1 MAHLSIS
8 RVDAIRTAQEE
19 RDIKAANM
27 KNPLDEE
34 LIKTKGQL
42 KIPLRG
48 DGKDSSK
55 RESREIADAIAEI
68 EEERQAKEDRIR
80 KESAMD
86 MKKKETGEKTGN
98 EVKSEK
104 LSESA
109 GTDENLGVV
118 DIPNESNGI
127 EQRQLN
133 LLEAKIADT
142 RESAIDKESP
152 DKYTDEKKDTENS
165 GIKKII
171 KTERQKIEKGQSGV
185 GPRERGEN
193 EVKSYDALLYKDIEA
208 EASAYPDV
216 TELDLIQNT
225 GILVP
230 DVKVELD
237 EADQSSVDSASTAS
251 ECSAEFTFKSDFTD
265 GNVCSE
271 TKKDNVSSKVVQ
283 IKSSKRE
290 NVNECELQSKRQSA
304 SISESDFDSK
314 QEDGD
319 SNEFNIQEI
328 FGAKQ
333 LKHVERP
340 PESGQGQGQT
350 VSRSNGVDN
359 SASDDDE
366 VYIAKSLPEL
376 AQVFE
381 PGDLKPKRHSRRQD
395 GSKSPKPG
403 GSEQRDSS

>member
-1 MAHLSIS
+1 
-8 RVDAIRTAQEE
+8 
-19 RDIKAANM
+19 M

-98 EVKSEK
+98 EVKGEK

-109 GTDENLGVV
+109 GTDEKRRVENLGVV
-118 DIPNESNGI
+118 DKPNESNGI

-142 RESAIDKESP
+142 SENAIDKESA
-152 DKYTDEKKDTENS
+152 DKCTDEGKDTENFA
-165 GIKKII
+165 IKKTI
-171 KTERQKIEKGQSGV
+171 KTERQRIEKGKSGV
-185 GPRERGEN
+185 GPRERVEN
-193 EVKSYDALLYKDIEA
+193 EVKSNDTLLYKDIEA
-208 EASAYPDV
+208 EASASPDV

-237 EADQSSVDSASTAS
+237 EADQSSVNLASTAS
-251 ECSAEFTFKSDFTD
+251 EYSAEFTFKSDFTD
-265 GNVCSE
+265 RNACSE

-290 NVNECELQSKRQSA
+290 NVNECELQSKRLSA
-304 SISESDFDSK
+304 SISELDFDSK
-314 QEDGD
+314 QEDED